1 MRPSLPLSFALRGLS
16 IRASGAAALVVFV
29 AACGGEKPS
38 SLLASA
44 REALARNDAKTAV
57 VHAKNALSATDNG
70 EVRFVL
76 GKALLAAGDTQ
87 GALVHLQQARAAK
100 YSAEEIEPE
109 MSRALLARGEYK
121 RLVAELGSV
130 DLPKADAQ
138 ASLKCDLGEA
148 LLALG
153 QKEDAQRAFAAALAK
168 VPGDDRA
175 RAGEGRV
182 LALNGD
188 FPGAR
193 AVVDQVLAAKPQ
205 SPHAL
210 SLQADLFAA
219 EGKQAEAI
227 ATLQKLVGA
236 VPSNIAVRV
245 NLAQL
250 LIAQGRLDD
259 AQAEVD
265 RLKKDAPK
273 DMRTS
278 HVTGALALRRGDAT
292 RARDAAMLVLNGAP
306 DYEPALLLAGAAEFQ
321 LGAHATA
328 ANHLKKVVAKQP
340 NNFHARNLLSAVY
353 LRQGLPEKAEDVLS
367 QALARTPNDP
377 AVLRAAG
384 EVAVAANK
392 LKDAARYYERAI
404 AVDKDQATARTRLAQ
419 IRLAAG
425 ETERALADLEI
436 GAASGNQQLQSTLAL
451 VSTHLSR
458 GDTAKAEAAVAALT
472 KDLPN
477 HPLPHALRAS
487 VALSKKD
494 TKTARVALEKA
505 LAAQFDYVPA
515 ARVLA
520 ELDLADKNVPAAM
533 GRLETILAKSPA
545 HEGAWL
551 ALANVQSVAG
561 KPRPEV
567 SATYDRAIKANPA
580 SVLIRVAQGRFLT
593 DGREIPAALTA
604 AKAAFAAIPNDAR
617 IADLLGLAQMASGD
631 AIGAIETYNTMARLA
646 PDSPV
651 PHLRLAAANYR
662 ANRPNAPIES
672 LRKALALQPDL
683 AEAQRGIVTLML
695 ETGKFEEAMKE
706 AKAVQQA
713 RGNDATGFAMEG
725 DILEKQKRPAE
736 AARAFGEGLR
746 RQASPELLVK
756 QMDNLNAAGQPAEA
770 KALAARWIKQN
781 PDDPVVRYHAATT
794 AMLKKDYAEAIE
806 HYREII
812 KRHPNHSESLNNLAW
827 VLGEQK
833 DPGALAMAERAHQSA
848 PGDPSILDTFGW
860 MLAQRGD
867 VKRAVELLT
876 ASVEGNPKN
885 VTTRIHLAQALLKSG
900 DKIRAR
906 KELEEA
912 AVLAGSSP
920 AKADIDALLKSL

>member
-1 MRPSLPLSFALRGLS
+1 MPKLPLQFIKDLCQP
-16 IRASGAAALVVFV
+16 IRPWAVAALVGL
-29 AACGGEKPS
+29 AGACGGDKPAN
-38 SLLASA
+38 LLTSA
-44 REALARNDAKTAV
+44 REALAKNEAKTAV
-57 VHAKNALSATDNG
+57 VHAKNALNAADTG
-70 EVRFVL
+70 EARFVL
-76 GKALLAAGDTQ
+76 GRSLLAAGDTQ
-87 GALVHLQQARAAK
+87 AALVHLQQARAAK
-100 YSAEEIEPE
+100 HSPEEVEPE
-109 MSRALLARGEYK
+109 IARALLSRGEYK
-121 RLVAELGSV
+121 RLTAELAGV
-130 DLPKADAQ
+130 ELPNAQAQ
-138 ASLKCDLGEA
+138 ASLKCDIGEA
-148 LLALG
+148 FLALG
-153 QKEDAQRAFAAALAK
+153 QNDDARRAFAAALAK
-168 VPGDDRA
+168 VPGDERA
-175 RAGEGRV
+175 RVGEGRL
-182 LALNGD
+182 LALSGD
-188 FPGAR
+188 FSGAR
-193 AVVDQVLAAKPQ
+193 AVVDLVLAAKPA
-205 SPHAL
+205 STHAL
-210 SLQADLFAA
+210 SFKADLFAVD
-219 EGKQAEAI
+219 GKQAEAI
-227 ATLQKLVGA
+227 ETLQKLAEAAPTNV
-236 VPSNIAVRV
+236 SVRV

-259 AQAEVD
+259 AQTAVES
-265 RLKKDAPK
+265 LKKDAPR
-273 DMRTS
+273 DMRTM
-278 HVTGALALRRGDAT
+278 HVAGALALRRGDAA
-292 RARDAAMLVLNGAP
+292 RARDAAMLVLNAAP
-306 DYEPALLLAGAAEFQ
+306 DYEPALLLAGASEFQ

-340 NNFHARNLLSAVY
+340 NNFHARNLLTAVY
-353 LRQGLPEKAEDVLS
+353 LRQGQPEKAEDLLAQVLAKS
-367 QALARTPNDP
+367 PNDP

-404 AVDKDQATARTRLAQ
+404 AVDKDRTAARTRLAQ

-436 GAASGNQQLQSTLAL
+436 GATSGSEQLQSTLAL

-458 GDTAKAEAAVAALT
+458 GDTAKAEAAVATLT

-487 VALSKKD
+487 VALAKKD
-494 TKTARVALEKA
+494 IKMARAALEKS

-515 ARVLA
+515 ARILA
-520 ELDLADKNVPAAM
+520 ELDLADKNIAVAT
-533 GRLETILAKSPA
+533 GRLEAILAKSPA

-551 ALANVQSVAG
+551 ALANVQTVAG
-561 KPRPEV
+561 KPRAEV
-567 SATYDRAIKANPA
+567 AATFDRAIKANAA
-580 SVLIRVAQGRFLT
+580 SVLIRLAQGRFLS
-593 DGREIPAALTA
+593 DGRETQAALTA

-617 IADLLGLAQMASGD
+617 IADLMGLAQMASGD
-631 AIGAIETYNTMARLA
+631 ALGAIETYNAMARIA
-646 PDSPV
+646 PESPV

-695 ETGKFEEAMKE
+695 ESGKFEEAMKE

-756 QMDNLNAAGQPAEA
+756 QMDNLNAAGQAAEA
-770 KALAARWIKQN
+770 KVLAARWIKQN

-794 AMLKKDYAEAIE
+794 AMLRKDYAEAIE
-806 HYREII
+806 HYREIV

-833 DPGALAMAERAHQSA
+833 DPGALAMAERAFQSA
-848 PGDPSILDTFGW
+848 PGDPSILDTYGW
-860 MLAQRGD
+860 MLAQRGES
-867 VKRAVELLT
+867 KRAVELLT
-876 ASVEGNPKN
+876 ASVEANPRN
-885 VTTRIHLAQALLKSG
+885 VSTRLHLAQALLKAG

-912 AVLAGSSP
+912 AVMAGSTP